1 MLQAPDAYLTAFEPL
16 LDSAD
21 PWVRALARAHVGKA
35 RIVFGQGGPDAD
47 EYLERALAEFRAL
60 GDRFGIWLT
69 LTELA
74 DRIAVR
80 GDLAGACAYY
90 EQAAA
95 VLIETGAVE
104 DVVQI
109 RSRQAQLYWLLGD
122 EGASAAAMAEAQ
134 RYAERAAWPSALVE
148 LALAQA
154 ELARWAGRAEEAR
167 RQLDVVATLLRDSA
181 DQPDIRAVTH
191 DLLGYLASD
200 LVEARAHRSA
210 ACQAAAEAGYVPLI
224 AKVLVGVADLALL
237 RGQDEQAARLLA
249 ASDGVRGLPDRSSPD
264 AARIERE
271 TRSRL
276 GDARFAEAAR
286 EGTQPSWSQLVE
298 VTLAS

>member
-1 MLQAPDAYLTAFEPL
+1 MKRSKF
-16 LDSAD
+16 
-21 PWVRALARAHVGKA
+21 
-35 RIVFGQGGPDAD
+35 
-47 EYLERALAEFRAL
+47 
-60 GDRFGIWLT
+60 
-69 LTELA
+69 TE
-74 DRIAVR
+74 
-80 GDLAGACAYY
+80 
-90 EQAAA
+90 
-95 VLIETGAVE
+95 
-104 DVVQI
+104 
-109 RSRQAQLYWLLGD
+109 AQLAFILR
-122 EGASAAAMAEAQ
+122 Q
-134 RYAERAAWPSALVE
+134 
-148 LALAQA
+148 
-154 ELARWAGRAEEAR
+154 AEEAR

-210 ACQAAAEAGYVPLI
+210 ACQAAAAAGYVPLT
-224 AKVLVGVADLALL
+224 AKVLVGVADLALR

-249 ASDGVRGLPDRSSPD
+249 ASESARGLPDRSNPD

-286 EGTQPSWSQLVE
+286 EGPRTSWSQLIQ